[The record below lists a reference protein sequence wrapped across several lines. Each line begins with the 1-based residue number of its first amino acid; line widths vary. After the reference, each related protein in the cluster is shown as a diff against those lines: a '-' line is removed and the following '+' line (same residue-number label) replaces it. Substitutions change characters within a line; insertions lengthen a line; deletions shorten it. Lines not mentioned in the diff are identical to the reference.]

1 MDDKGWTKYYRAAHE
16 AGTDLAYPSE
26 TLVRLF
32 RGNYIKGMPKIYQGM
47 SVLDVGCG
55 SGNNMLFLASLG
67 MRVSGV
73 ETSDE
78 MCAAARGKLAAFGF
92 EADVQ
97 VGDNRNLPFSS
108 NSFHF
113 LVSWNVLHYED
124 EEVRVEDAIA
134 EYARVLKPGARLL
147 LSTTGPANKILQ
159 NCKTLGN
166 HRYQLCRT
174 DDFRK
179 GTVQFLFDAENY
191 VRFYFERHLS
201 EVEVGR
207 VQDQLFAETL
217 DWFIVTGVKPA
228 IS

>member
-1 MDDKGWTKYYRAAHE
+1 MKVTGGHWRAMSPFLPPGERTRSSKLNHERPIRNQLEPRRTSMDDKGWTKYYRAAHE

-113 LVSWNVLHYED
+113 LVSWNVLH
-124 EEVRVEDAIA
+124 
-134 EYARVLKPGARLL
+134 
-147 LSTTGPANKILQ
+147 
-159 NCKTLGN
+159 
-166 HRYQLCRT
+166 
-174 DDFRK
+174 
-179 GTVQFLFDAENY
+179 
-191 VRFYFERHLS
+191 
-201 EVEVGR
+201 
-207 VQDQLFAETL
+207 
-217 DWFIVTGVKPA
+217 
-228 IS
+228 